1 MFICHIFIN
10 LSHVMVMVFRILAIM
25 SDDDLDL
32 QCIDQQT
39 FAGDELTNIQKKT
52 RHRAINSIY

>member
-1 MFICHIFIN
+1 
-10 LSHVMVMVFRILAIM
+10 MVIVFRILGIM

-39 FAGDELTNIQKKT
+39 FAGDEHSEEDTST
-52 RHRAINSIY
+52 VGD